1 MRALGP
7 FVLCVALPVLAAVG
21 LHRLIDW
28 LI

>member
-7 FVLCVALPVLAAVG
+7 FVLCVVLPALVAVG
-21 LHRLIDW
+21 SHYLIDW